1 MPRQRGAR
9 PALWC
14 RRPHRRG
21 VAREAAQPRTKAC
34 VEGTRCRRSC
44 RAGTSQLRQGPP
56 LELRLRRTLESHG
69 VAATPTPIATTL
81 GGVWNSRR
89 AVGQGSEPL
98 RRTSGHE
105 AQRRCARTSHRVAQT
120 RRTGCHG
127 LRSRRRSELNGRAKR
142 TDCGFSSGA
151 TTAARILR
159 VGGTMSDLR
168 RRLERKKKPKAET
181 ISAVH
186 TVPLPA
192 TRAFRPALAVE
203 AQDAWNNRQDAA
215 SVHPPSGFAP
225 VTRPVGR

>member
-1 MPRQRGAR
+1 MQAFVSSRYLTAQTR
-9 PALWC
+9 PAT
-14 RRPHRRG
+14 RAPAAAH
-21 VAREAAQPRTKAC
+21 ARKSW
-34 VEGTRCRRSC
+34 SC
-44 RAGTSQLRQGPP
+44 CDSHADRNDVGGR
-56 LELRLRRTLESHG
+56 LELPESRG
-69 VAATPTPIATTL
+69 SGFGATAAHF
-81 GGVWNSRR
+81 W
-89 AVGQGSEPL
+89 
-98 RRTSGHE
+98 HE